1 MKLEIKQ
8 SRIKTTIE
16 LIKTS
21 SIRIN
26 VYLSYYQYAEL
37 IEEKLGLTI
46 NKEDEMECM
55 IRGCNFLLG

>member
-16 LIKTS
+16 LIK

-26 VYLSYYQYAEL
+26 VYLPYYQYAEL

>member
-1 MKLEIKQ
+1 MAMKQ
-8 SRIKTTIE
+8 SIIKTTIE

-26 VYLSYYQYAEL
+26 VYLPYYQYAEL

-55 IRGCNFLLG
+55 IRGCNFLVG